1 MQKRYFEQLAI
12 QAMKDRGL
20 EPQFSQEVVSELA
33 LRVQPVVSAC
43 EDLRALLWCSIDNED
58 SKDLDQLTCIR
69 EEAEG
74 KRTLLIA
81 IADVDAWVAK
91 DSPIDR
97 HAQINTTSVY
107 TPAKVFPLLPEE
119 LSNDV
124 TSLNEGEDRLALVS
138 RITIDRE
145 GDVVSSSL
153 VQAQVRSCAQLA
165 YPAIGA
171 WLEGKSAVPQKVK
184 EVPGL
189 AKALL
194 SQHAAAQLL
203 RRRRHAQGALTLETA
218 EAEAKVT
225 EKGEVIL
232 QLPSHNAAELLIEE
246 FMIAAN
252 GAMAR
257 YLREAQ
263 LPSLRRVVRTPKRW
277 DRIVWV
283 AASLGTHL
291 PEKPDSQ
298 ALEQFLVQSK
308 QRDPE
313 GFPDVSLA
321 VIKSLGRGEYIVE
334 EDKPVGHFALA
345 LSEYTH
351 ATAPNRRFPDLI
363 VQRQLKAHLRGEKN
377 PYSLEELQLL
387 AAHCT
392 CQEDAAIKVE
402 RRMNKVAAAVLLS
415 KQIGASFKGVVTG
428 AGEKGTWV
436 RIISPPVEGRIMRGF
451 EKLDVGDRVV
461 VQLESVNIPQGYIN
475 FRG

>member
-1 MQKRYFEQLAI
+1 MQKRYFEQLAV

-20 EPQFSQEVVSELA
+20 EPYFSQEVVSQLESS
-33 LRVQPVVSAC
+33 VQPAASAC

-58 SKDLDQLTCIR
+58 SKDLDQLTCIQ
-69 EEAEG
+69 EG
-74 KRTLLIA
+74 AGGRMTLLIA

-91 DSPIDR
+91 DSPIDK

-107 TPAKVFPLLPEE
+107 TPAKVFPMLPEA
-119 LSNDV
+119 LSKDL
-124 TSLNEGEDRLALVS
+124 TSLNEGKDRLALVS
-138 RITIDRE
+138 MITIDGE

-153 VQAQVRSCAQLA
+153 VQAMVRNCAQLA
-165 YPAIGA
+165 YPAVGA
-171 WLEGKSAVPQKVK
+171 WLEEKAAVPQKVK
-184 EVPGL
+184 EVSGL
-189 AKALL
+189 DRALL

-218 EAEAKVT
+218 EVEAKVT
-225 EKGEVIL
+225 EKGGVIL
-232 QLPSHNAAELLIEE
+232 QMPSHNAAEQLIEE

-252 GAMAR
+252 AAMAR
-257 YLREAQ
+257 YLRNAH

-277 DRIVWV
+277 DRILWI
-283 AASLGTHL
+283 AAALGVQL
-291 PEKPDSQ
+291 PEKPDSR
-298 ALEQFLVQSK
+298 ALEEFLMQRK

-313 GFPDVSLA
+313 GFPDVSLT
-321 VIKSLGRGEYIVE
+321 VIKSLGRGEYSVE
-334 EDKPVGHFALA
+334 EDKAIGHFALA

-363 VQRQLKAHLRGEKN
+363 AQRQLKAHLRGEKN
-377 PYSLEELQLL
+377 PYSLEELQFL

-415 KQIGASFKGVVTG
+415 NQIGASFQGVVTG

-436 RIISPPVEGRIMRGF
+436 RIISPPVEGRMIRGF

-461 VQLESVNIPQGYIN
+461 VQLESVNIAQGYIN
-475 FRG
+475 FSG